1 MAKKKEPELEQYT
14 QELWDTIMRI
24 IHGFRT
30 GIAGQEEIELT
41 FPQIILLIEL
51 QKTGTCSMG
60 ELSQR
65 LHITQGV
72 ATRMVDR
79 LLEKGMVERE
89 RGAEDRRVVLVATT
103 RKGGGI
109 AREIET
115 LNREKMAELLRAVPK
130 KERAD
135 LLALLKE
142 IERQFEKEET
152 PRRVEPQRNE
162 SNA

>member
-1 MAKKKEPELEQYT
+1 MNDRELESYT
-14 QELWDTIMRI
+14 QELWDTIMHI

-30 GIAGQEEIELT
+30 GIAADEGVELS
-41 FPQIILLIEL
+41 FPQIMLLMEL
-51 QKTGTCSMG
+51 QRCGNCSMG

-65 LHITQGV
+65 LRITQGV

-89 RGAEDRRVVLVATT
+89 RGEDDRRVVRVKTT
-103 RKGGGI
+103 QKGSAI
-109 AREIET
+109 AQGVEK
-115 LNREKMAELLRAVPK
+115 LNREKMQELFRHVPA

-142 IERQFEKEET
+142 IEQRFEKEGT
-152 PRRVEPQRNE
+152 P
-162 SNA
+162 

>member
-1 MAKKKEPELEQYT
+1 MAKKKDAELARYT

-30 GIAGQEEIELT
+30 GIAADEDVELS
-41 FPQIILLIEL
+41 FPQIILLMEL
-51 QKTGTCSMG
+51 QRSGTCSMG

-89 RGAEDRRVVLVATT
+89 RGADDRRVVLVTPT
-103 RKGGGI
+103 KKGTCV
-109 AREIET
+109 AQDIER
-115 LNREKMAELLRAVPK
+115 LNREKMVEIFQSVSE

-142 IERQFEKEET
+142 IEKRFEKEGT
-152 PRRVEPQRNE
+152 P
-162 SNA
+162 